1 MRLHVKYIAYRNKTF
16 IILKSLHITL
26 FFLYFLVTGFS
37 KGYAFVE
44 YRNERDA
51 NLAWRVS
58 EISVNTLFTN
68 YA

>member
-1 MRLHVKYIAYRNKTF
+1 MSV
-16 IILKSLHITL
+16 ILRSLNISL

-44 YRNERDA
+44 YRSERDA

-58 EISVNTLFTN
+58 ETLVNNYSPIKLKNTKMNYYIS
-68 YA
+68 